1 MTEEFLYY
9 IWMFRLFD
17 KDITT
22 TSGESINILKSGE
35 RNTDSGPD
43 FFNAKI
49 KIGDTIWAGN
59 VEIHVNSS
67 DWYKH
72 NHQENN
78 AFDNIIL
85 HVVYKN
91 DAIIK
96 RNNSEIIPTIEL
108 NEKFDK
114 KLYYRYKSFMTNKY
128 WIPCQKLI
136 GNIDEFHLNSWL
148 ERLLIER
155 LEHKA
160 KTIESTLNLNK
171 NNWEQ
176 TFYQYLAR
184 NFGFNTNAEPFELL
198 AKSLPVNYLAKH
210 KNNQFQIESLLF
222 GQAGLLETDFKDEY
236 PNNLKNEYNFLKKKF
251 SLKPVD
257 GFLWKFLRL
266 RPSNFPT
273 IRISQFA
280 NLIYKSSALF
290 SKIIKLNTLNE
301 VYKLF
306 DISTSGYWDT
316 HYIFDKPS
324 VKRKKSFG
332 NNALNLIII
341 NTIVPFLFVYG
352 LKKDNYSYKEK
363 ALQLLAQVP
372 GEKNSI
378 IRKWQELGLRASTAY
393 TTQSLLELK
402 NYYCNEKKCLNCQ
415 IGNIL
420 LRGI

>member
-17 KDITT
+17 KDIST

-59 VEIHVNSS
+59 VEIHINSS

-85 HVVYKN
+85 HIVYKN

-96 RNNSEIIPTIEL
+96 RKNSEIIPTIEL
-108 NEKFDK
+108 KEKFDK

-136 GNIDEFHLNSWL
+136 GNVDEFHLNNWL

-160 KTIESTLNLNK
+160 KTIESTLKLNK

-198 AKSLPVNYLAKH
+198 AKSLPVNHLAKH

-251 SLKPVD
+251 SLKSVD

-273 IRISQFA
+273 IRIAQFA
-280 NLIYKSSALF
+280 NLIYKSSGLF
-290 SKIIKLNTLNE
+290 SKIIEIKNIKE
-301 VYKLF
+301 VYSLF
-306 DISTSGYWDT
+306 NITTSEYWDT

-324 VKRKKSFG
+324 AKRKKSFG

-352 LKKDNYSYKEK
+352 LKKD
-363 ALQLLAQVP
+363 
-372 GEKNSI
+372 
-378 IRKWQELGLRASTAY
+378 
-393 TTQSLLELK
+393 
-402 NYYCNEKKCLNCQ
+402 
-415 IGNIL
+415 
-420 LRGI
+420 

>member
-17 KDITT
+17 KDIST
-22 TSGESINILKSGE
+22 TSGESIKIIKTGE

-49 KIGDTIWAGN
+49 KIGDTTWAGN

-85 HVVYKN
+85 HIVYQN

-96 RNNSEIIPTIEL
+96 RKNSEIIPTIEL
-108 NEKFDK
+108 NKKFDK

-136 GNIDEFHLNSWL
+136 GNVEEFNLNSWL

-198 AKSLPVNYLAKH
+198 AKSLPVNHLAKH
-210 KNNQFQIESLLF
+210 KNNQFQIASLLF
-222 GQAGLLETDFKDEY
+222 GQAGLLETVFKDEY
-236 PNNLKNEYNFLKKKF
+236 PNNLKKEYNFLRKKF

-273 IRISQFA
+273 IRIAQFA
-280 NLIYKSSALF
+280 NLIYKSSGLF
-290 SKIIKLNTLNE
+290 SKIIKINTLNE

-324 VKRKKSFG
+324 AKRKKSLG

-352 LKKDNYSYKEK
+352 LKKDSYSYKEK
-363 ALQLLAQVP
+363 ALQLLGQVP

-378 IRKWQELGLRASTAY
+378 IRKWQELGLRVSTAY

-420 LRGI
+420 LRGT

>member
-17 KDITT
+17 KDIST

-49 KIGDTIWAGN
+49 KIGDTTWAGN

-85 HVVYKN
+85 HIVYKN

-96 RNNSEIIPTIEL
+96 RKNSEIIPTIEL

-136 GNIDEFHLNSWL
+136 GNVDEFSLNSWL

-236 PNNLKNEYNFLKKKF
+236 PNNLKKEYNFLRKKF
-251 SLKPVD
+251 FLKPVD

-290 SKIIKLNTLNE
+290 SKIIKTNTLNE
-301 VYKLF
+301 VCKLF

-324 VKRKKSFG
+324 AKRKKSFG

-341 NTIVPFLFVYG
+341 NTIVPFLFVYS

-363 ALQLLAQVP
+363 ALQLLSQMP

-402 NYYCNEKKCLNCQ
+402 NCYCNEKKCLNCQ